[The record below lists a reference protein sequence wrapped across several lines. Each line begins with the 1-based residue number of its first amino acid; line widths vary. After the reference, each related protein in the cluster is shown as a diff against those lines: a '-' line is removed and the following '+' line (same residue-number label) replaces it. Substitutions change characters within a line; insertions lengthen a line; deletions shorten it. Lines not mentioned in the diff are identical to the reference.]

1 LQKEFN
7 SQEELKDPLKGANN
21 LQYNH

>member
-21 LQYNH
+21 LPNI